1 MKMNNKVAF
10 TSYQMD
16 DFEQKA
22 VINKYGSDYSGS
34 IVVFCGISYRVK
46 GA

>member
-1 MKMNNKVAF
+1 MNGKVVF
-10 TSYQMD
+10 TGYQMD

-22 VINKYGSDYSGS
+22 VVNKYGSDQSGS
-34 IVVFCGISYRVK
+34 RVAFCGISYRVK